1 MLAQENA
8 VSKQVTAAGTMTI
21 PPASWKQTPN
31 RKYCRGPHSY
41 LFDHIFK
48 YDASVNGYI
57 RVFIEYDVT
66 FHVPQ
71 LQPESLTNTGP
82 CVVTT
87 DSTGKT
93 ETSASNN
100 TKEDTF
106 NRIKVSAQFANKILG
121 FLSPLAPATS
131 DFKKLKVFYSL
142 VDKYMDSGDEAIAI
156 TRTPS
161 NVYTI
166 RNDTESTLK
175 FFATQE
181 DASQDVNEALEVAPH
196 TILEDVNLIAKPY
209 FVADL
214 AKLAKQVLVDSDWLS
229 DSSFTMF

>member
-1 MLAQENA
+1 MLAQQNA

-31 RKYCRGPHSY
+31 RKYCRGQQSY

-71 LQPESLTNTGP
+71 LQPESMTNTGP
-82 CVVTT
+82 CVITA
-87 DSTGKT
+87 DSTGRT
-93 ETSASNN
+93 ETSAAN
-100 TKEDTF
+100 TKVEDTF
-106 NRIKVSAQFANKILG
+106 NRIKVSAQFASKILG
-121 FLSPLAPATS
+121 YLSPDAAAS
-131 DFKKLKVFYSL
+131 NDFKKLKIFYSL
-142 VDKYMDSGDEAIAI
+142 VDKFMDSGDEAISI

-161 NVYTI
+161 NNYTLK
-166 RNDTESTLK
+166 NDTESTVK
-175 FFATQE
+175 FFANQE
-181 DASQDVNEALEVAPH
+181 DASQDTNQLLELTPH
-196 TILEDVNLIAKPY
+196 QILEDISLYDKPY

-214 AKLAKQVLVDSDWLS
+214 ANLAKQVLVDSDWLS